1 MSDLNTHID
10 AWHTTGHPYALASIV
25 ATHGSTPREVGPA
38 FAVDE
43 HGRAVGSVSGGCVD
57 AAVYDLCLR
66 VLDAAAQGPLRE
78 TFGDTTADDDPLNLR
93 PALVCGGEIIVEA
106 RRVDPRTDQPPIPE
120 PPDPPR
126 LLVFG
131 AVAFA
136 ESLVKM
142 GKLLGYHV
150 TVCDARPIFAT
161 PARYPEAD
169 EVVVSWPDR
178 YLAATDTDHRTA
190 ICVLTHDEKYD
201 VPVLREALRLPV
213 SYVGAI
219 GSRKTCAHRVT
230 RLRDLGVPQQELDR
244 LRSPIGLDL
253 GAHTPEEVAVS
264 ILAEIIAVARG
275 GSGRPLHDT
284 EGPIHRRGQVKA
296 SRHHTTERPAAT
308 LPPG

>member
-1 MSDLNTHID
+1 MSDLADRID
-10 AWHTTGHPYALASIV
+10 AWHTTGRPYALASIV
-25 ATHGSTPREVGPA
+25 AARGSTPREVGPA
-38 FAVDE
+38 FAVDA

-66 VLDAAAQGPLRE
+66 VLDAAAEDAGPLRA
-78 TFGDTTADDDPLNLR
+78 TYAAKTAGDDD
-93 PALVCGGEIIVEA
+93 ALDLTPSLICGGEIVVEA
-106 RRVDPRTDQPPIPE
+106 RRVDPGCEPTPVAA

-161 PARYPEAD
+161 PERYPEAD
-169 EVVVSWPDR
+169 EVVRDRPDR
-178 YLAATDTDHRTA
+178 YLAATETDARTA
-190 ICVLTHDEKYD
+190 VCVLTHDEKFD
-201 VPVLREALRLPV
+201 VPVLRQALAMPLN
-213 SYVGAI
+213 YIGAI
-219 GSRKTCAHRVT
+219 GSRKTCAHRVD
-230 RLRDLGVPQQELDR
+230 RLKDLGVPQQDLDR

-275 GSGRPLHDT
+275 GTGRPLHDT
-284 EGPIHRRGQVKA
+284 EGPIHHARRG
-296 SRHHTTERPAAT
+296 
-308 LPPG
+308 

>member
-1 MSDLNTHID
+1 MSDLTTHID

-38 FAVDE
+38 FAVDG

-66 VLDAAAQGPLRE
+66 VLDAAADGPLRE
-78 TFGDTTADDDPLNLR
+78 TFGDTSAEDDALNLR
-93 PALVCGGEIIVEA
+93 PSLVCGGEIIVEA
-106 RRVDPRTDQPPIPE
+106 RRVDPRVEQAPIRELTNPT
-120 PPDPPR
+120 DPPR
-126 LLVFG
+126 LLVVG

-142 GKLLGYHV
+142 GKLLGYRV

-161 PARYPEAD
+161 PERYPEAD
-169 EVVVSWPDR
+169 EVVATWPDR

-190 ICVLTHDEKYD
+190 ICVLTHDEKFD
-201 VPVLREALRLPV
+201 VPVLRQALKMPV
-213 SYVGAI
+213 GYVGAI
-219 GSRKTCAHRVT
+219 GSRKTCASRVN
-230 RLRDLGVPQQELDR
+230 RLRDLGVAEQELDR

-275 GSGRPLHDT
+275 GSGRPLHVT
-284 EGPIHRRGQVKA
+284 EGPIHRRGQ
-296 SRHHTTERPAAT
+296 
-308 LPPG
+308 

>member
-1 MSDLNTHID
+1 MSDLAGRIG
-10 AWHTTGHPYALASIV
+10 AWHTTGRPYALASIV
-25 ATHGSTPREVGPA
+25 AAHGSTPREVGPA
-38 FAVDE
+38 FAVDGQ
-43 HGRAVGSVSGGCVD
+43 GRAVGSVSGGCVD

-66 VLDAAAQGPLRE
+66 ALDAAGEGPLRE
-78 TFGDTTADDDPLNLR
+78 TYADAADEDDVLNLR
-93 PALVCGGEIIVEA
+93 PSLVCGGEIVVEA
-106 RRVDPRTDQPPIPE
+106 RRVDPRFEQPPIAE

-142 GKLLGYHV
+142 GKLLGYRV

-161 PARYPEAD
+161 AERYPEAD

-178 YLAATDTDHRTA
+178 YLRTTRTDRRTA
-190 ICVLTHDEKYD
+190 VCVLTHDEKFD
-201 VPVLREALRLPV
+201 VPVLRQALKMPV
-213 SYVGAI
+213 GYVGAI
-219 GSRKTCAHRVT
+219 GSRKTCAHRVQ
-230 RLRDLGVPQQELDR
+230 RLRELGVDQRELER

-284 EGPIHRRGQVKA
+284 EGPIHRRG
-296 SRHHTTERPAAT
+296 E
-308 LPPG
+308 

>member
-1 MSDLNTHID
+1 MSDLADRID
-10 AWHTTGHPYALASIV
+10 AWHTTGKPYALASIV
-25 ATHGSTPREVGPA
+25 AAHGSTPREVGPA
-38 FAVDE
+38 FAVDG

-66 VLDAAAQGPLRE
+66 ALDAAGDGPLRE
-78 TFGDTTADDDPLNLR
+78 TYAARTTADGDDPLDLS
-93 PALVCGGEIIVEA
+93 PSLVCGGEIVVEA
-106 RRVDPRTDQPPIPE
+106 RRVDPRCEPAPVAD

-142 GKLLGYHV
+142 GKLLGYRV

-161 PARYPEAD
+161 PERYPEAD

-178 YLAATDTDHRTA
+178 YLAATETDRRTA
-190 ICVLTHDEKYD
+190 ICVLTHDEKFD
-201 VPVLREALRLPV
+201 VPVLRQALKMPV
-213 SYVGAI
+213 GYIGAI
-219 GSRKTCAHRVT
+219 GSRKTCAHRVQ
-230 RLRDLGVPQQELDR
+230 RLQDLGVPPQELTR

-275 GSGRPLHDT
+275 GTGRPLHDT
-284 EGPIHRRGQVKA
+284 NGPIHRR
-296 SRHHTTERPAAT
+296 
-308 LPPG
+308 

>member
-1 MSDLNTHID
+1 MSDLADRID
-10 AWHTTGHPYALASIV
+10 AWHTTGRPYALASIV
-25 ATHGSTPREVGPA
+25 AAHGSTPREVGPA
-38 FAVDE
+38 FAVDAQ
-43 HGRAVGSVSGGCVD
+43 GRAVGSVSGGCVD
-57 AAVYDLCLR
+57 AAVYELCLR

-78 TFGDTTADDDPLNLR
+78 TFGDTTDADDALDLR
-93 PALVCGGEIIVEA
+93 PSLVCGGEIIVEA
-106 RRVDPRTDQPPIPE
+106 RRVDPRCEQPPLPE
-120 PPDPPR
+120 PADPPR

-161 PARYPEAD
+161 PDRYPEAD

-178 YLAATDTDHRTA
+178 YLAATETRTDLRTA
-190 ICVLTHDEKYD
+190 ICVLTHDEKFD
-201 VPVLREALRLPV
+201 VPVLRQALKMPV
-213 SYVGAI
+213 GYVGAI
-219 GSRKTCAHRVT
+219 GSRKTCADRVD
-230 RLRDLGVPQQELDR
+230 RLRDLGVPEHELDR

-284 EGPIHRRGQVKA
+284 QGPIHRRHR
-296 SRHHTTERPAAT
+296 S
-308 LPPG
+308 

>member
-1 MSDLNTHID
+1 MSDLADRIG
-10 AWHTTGHPYALASIV
+10 AWHTTGRPYALASII
-25 ATHGSTPREVGPA
+25 AARGSTPREVGPA
-38 FAVDE
+38 FAVDG

-66 VLDAAAQGPLRE
+66 VLDAATEDAGPLRE
-78 TFGDTTADDDPLNLR
+78 TYAAKTPGDDALDLTPS
-93 PALVCGGEIIVEA
+93 LVCGGEIVVEA
-106 RRVDPRTDQPPIPE
+106 RRVDPRREPTPVAE

-161 PARYPEAD
+161 PERYPEAD
-169 EVVVSWPDR
+169 EVVQDRPDR
-178 YLAATDTDHRTA
+178 YLSATQTDERTA
-190 ICVLTHDEKYD
+190 VCVLTHDEKFD
-201 VPVLREALRLPV
+201 VPVLRQALAMPL
-213 SYVGAI
+213 SYIGAI
-219 GSRKTCAHRVT
+219 GSRKTCAHRVD
-230 RLRDLGVPQQELDR
+230 RLKDLGVPQHDLDR

-275 GSGRPLHDT
+275 GTGRPLHDT
-284 EGPIHRRGQVKA
+284 EGPIHHRHRHDRRDD
-296 SRHHTTERPAAT
+296 
-308 LPPG
+308 

>member
-1 MSDLNTHID
+1 MSDLADRID
-10 AWHTTGHPYALASIV
+10 AWHTTGRPYALASIV
-25 ATHGSTPREVGPA
+25 AARGSTPREVGPA
-38 FAVDE
+38 FAVDA

-66 VLDAAAQGPLRE
+66 VLDAADQGPLRE
-78 TFGDTTADDDPLNLR
+78 TFGDNADDVLNLR
-93 PALVCGGEIIVEA
+93 PGLICGGEIIVEA
-106 RRVDPRTDQPPIPE
+106 RRVDPRREQPPVPE
-120 PPDPPR
+120 PTDPPR

-150 TVCDARPIFAT
+150 TVCDARPVFAT
-161 PARYPEAD
+161 PERYPEAD
-169 EVVVSWPDR
+169 EVVVSRPDR

-190 ICVLTHDEKYD
+190 ICVLTHDEKFD
-201 VPVLREALRLPV
+201 VPVLCRALKMPV

-219 GSRKTCAHRVT
+219 GSRRTCAHRVN
-230 RLRDLGVPQQELDR
+230 RLRDLGVAQHDLER

-284 EGPIHRRGQVKA
+284 QGPIHRRG
-296 SRHHTTERPAAT
+296 
-308 LPPG
+308 